1 MFIHIVSQILSR
13 AVNGKKTSIMDLEAW
28 SIWMDQTFWMKA
40 PEAILSS
47 ATLPTLGLVCF
58 ILSLNWLGKKF

>member
-1 MFIHIVSQILSR
+1 MHIVSQVLSR
-13 AVNGKKTSIMDLEAW
+13 AVYGKKTSILNLEAW
-28 SIWMDQTFWMKA
+28 SIWTDKAFWMEA
-40 PEAILSS
+40 PESILAS